1 MSNPRFEKLS
11 PVPGLGLEG
20 YADEITLPAGAEI
33 GFKLGGPPGVAEVNL
48 ARLIHGDP
56 NSDGPGYRE
65 ERVSWGQQDRIEV
78 SDQAT
83 DYGSFIE
90 IPNSDALNPVGAFTV
105 ALWFLPTLGGGGWRA
120 LTVKWARENLS
131 YGIFFA
137 GERFL
142 TAAVS
147 HDGKTAHWAT
157 ARESIHI
164 GNWQFVAF
172 SYQPDSGDICLY
184 QQIGDTA
191 GVVETRSSQDA
202 LSFTSKNIEMGTVF
216 AGTAPLLFGACPDP
230 GREGSHWAHFTGKI
244 AHPVLFGTALD
255 REGIQAL
262 AGGQNPS
269 TLGPLLGCWHL
280 GVEVSGIRV
289 VDLSDNRNH
298 GFAVNAPGRAVTG
311 PFWKGMPSRLYTDL
325 PDDYNAIYLHEDDL
339 EDAGWPTS
347 LSVEIPPD
355 ARSGIYTLRA
365 GTDADAL
372 FVPFIVTSDEP
383 RSELACLI
391 PTLTWQAYG
400 SNRAAYSY
408 TEDGVLDRTLCTYD
422 VHSDGSMVYYYSRL
436 QPTRGWNPGAGF
448 QNWGAHNITANLY
461 LIDWLEA
468 LEFEYDVFADEDL
481 HCGGTELLSKYRCV
495 ILGSHPEYHTENMV
509 DSLAAYVRNGGRL
522 VYLGGNGLYWV
533 MSIDPRRPHLIELR
547 RGGEGDYGPT
557 YKPVPGESQHSTTLE
572 LGGLWARRRR
582 PPRRTVGVEHA
593 SNTWMEAEEK
603 RGFRQLP
610 ASSDARYAWVFQGVG
625 EDEVIGDFGL
635 NLGSAAG
642 FEMDAVQAWAWDRL
656 TPEPV
661 VLARAAHPEFIPA
674 RRTHV
679 SPTADVA
686 IMNYPGGGAV
696 FSAGSVTWTG
706 SLSHNGYANN
716 VSTITRNVIRRFL
729 DAPGGGTVLG
739 EAGHPSPENTSPG

>member
-1 MSNPRFEKLS
+1 MSNPRFEKAS

-20 YADEITLPAGAEI
+20 YADEMTVPAGARI
-33 GFKLGGPPGVAEVNL
+33 AFKLGGPPGAAEVNL
-48 ARLIHGDP
+48 SRLIHGDP
-56 NSDGPGYRE
+56 NPHGPGYRE
-65 ERVSWGQQDRIEV
+65 ERVSWGQPDRVEV
-78 SDQAT
+78 SEPAT
-83 DYGSFIE
+83 DYGSYVE
-90 IPNSDALNPVGAFTV
+90 IPHTDTLNPKGPFTV
-105 ALWFLPTLGGGGWRA
+105 GLWFQPTLAGGGWRA
-120 LTVKWARENLS
+120 LAVKWTRENLG
-131 YGIFFA
+131 YGIFLA

-147 HDGKTAHWAT
+147 HDGTTAQWAT
-157 ARESIHI
+157 ARENIHV

-172 SYQPDSGDICLY
+172 SYRPDSGEIRLY

-191 GVVETRSSQDA
+191 GVVETRSSRNT
-202 LSFTSKNIEMGTVF
+202 LSLSSKKIRMGSLF
-216 AGTAPLLFGACPDP
+216 AGNAPLLFGACRDPDR
-230 GREGSHWAHFTGKI
+230 GACHWAHFTGKI
-244 AHPVLFGTALD
+244 AHPVILGAALD
-255 REGIQAL
+255 SEAVCAL
-262 AGGQNPS
+262 ASGQDPS
-269 TLGPLLGCWHL
+269 TLGHVIGNWHL
-280 GVEVSGIRV
+280 GLDVTGPRV

-298 GFAVNAPGRAVTG
+298 GVAVNAPGRAVTG
-311 PFWKGMPSRLYTDL
+311 PFWAGMPSRLYTDR

-347 LSVEIPPD
+347 FSVSVPSD

-365 GTDADAL
+365 RSGSDAL
-372 FVPFIVTSDEP
+372 FVPFIVTSRTP

-422 VHSDGSMVYYYSRL
+422 VHSDGSMVHYYSRL

-448 QNWGAHNITANLY
+448 QNWGAHNVTANLY

-468 LEFEYDVFADEDL
+468 LGFEYEVFADEDL
-481 HCGGTELLSKYRCV
+481 HRDGADLLSGYRCLV
-495 ILGSHPEYHTENMV
+495 LGSHPEYHTENMV

-533 MSIDPRRPHLIELR
+533 TSIDARRPYLLELR

-557 YKPVPGESQHSTTLE
+557 YEPAPGESQHSTTLE
-572 LGGLWARRRR
+572 LGGLWARRGR

-593 SNTWMEAEEK
+593 SNAWIESDEK
-603 RGFRQLP
+603 RGFRRLP
-610 ASSDARYAWVFQGVG
+610 SSLDARYAWVFQGVG
-625 EDEVIGDFGL
+625 ADEIIGDFGL

-661 VLARAAHPEFIPA
+661 VLARASHPDFIPA

-686 IMNYPGGGAV
+686 IMDYAGGGAV
-696 FSAGSVTWTG
+696 FSAGSVAWTG
-706 SLSHNGYANN
+706 SLSHNGYSNN
-716 VSTITRNVIRRFL
+716 VSSITRNVIRRFL
-729 DAPGGGTVLG
+729 DTPAGRTVLG
-739 EAGHPSPENTSPG
+739 EADPTSRVRASSR